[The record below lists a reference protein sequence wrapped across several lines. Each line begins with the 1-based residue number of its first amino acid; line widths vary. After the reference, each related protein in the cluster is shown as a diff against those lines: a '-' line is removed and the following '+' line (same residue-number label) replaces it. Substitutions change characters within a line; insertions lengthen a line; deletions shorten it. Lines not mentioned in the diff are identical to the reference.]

1 MSKKFISLM
10 LAAVIL
16 MSCTA
21 AFAKPKIIY
30 TNPTGHY
37 DHMLFKGMRDDT
49 DEIEFPDGG
58 ECDIA
63 YMQVRLKYYGYYTGS
78 IDGVFGTNTR
88 NAVVDFQRRNNLNVD
103 GKIGANTWY
112 ALAADDSIHKSDL
125 NFQTIRPGTK
135 GEQVRNVQRRLRVYY
150 AYNGSISGEYDS
162 ATTAAVKSF
171 QQSVGLTVDGIVGE
185 KTYNALNSN
194 PSTYFS
200 TSKAP
205 RRTLYMGMRGYD
217 VYILKLR
224 LISLQYL
231 PSSAVKSAPEPG
243 DVSNGYFDLATKNAL
258 KKLQVNNGVSVTGQA
273 DAASRRY
280 MWSTNTL
287 VAQQADEALD
297 PDNITEDTYVPAT
310 LQMGSHGAQVRL
322 AQMYL
327 IAGGY
332 YTGVQDGVFGAKMR
346 NAVMRLQRDKHLK
359 VDGKIGRETWP
370 YIRALTE
377 TQSEQVTEP
386 GVDATSEV
394 IIGST
399 KLRRGSWGTAVKAL
413 QQKLIKLGYLN
424 EGDDDGKFGAT
435 TERAVITFQRR
446 EGLKADG
453 IVGTETYSRI
463 QIRLG
468 FNR

>member
-10 LAAVIL
+10 LAVIIL
-16 MSCTA
+16 MSSTA
-21 AFAKPKIIY
+21 AFAKPKTIY
-30 TNPTGHY
+30 VNPKGTY

-49 DEIEFPDGG
+49 DEVEFPDG
-58 ECDIA
+58 ELDIA
-63 YMQVRLKYYGYYTGS
+63 YMQVRLKYYGYYSGS
-78 IDGVFGTNTR
+78 IDGIFGTNTR
-88 NAVVDFQRRNNLNVD
+88 NAILNFQRRNNLNVD

-112 ALAADDSIHKSDL
+112 ALAADDSVHKSDID
-125 NFQTIRPGTK
+125 FQTIRPGTK
-135 GEQVRNVQRRLRVYY
+135 GEQVRNVQRRLRVFYN
-150 AYNGSISGEYDS
+150 YNGPISGEYDS
-162 ATTAAVKSF
+162 ATIAGVKSF
-171 QQSVGLTVDGIVGE
+171 QQSVGLSVDGIVGE

-200 TSKAP
+200 SSKAP

-231 PSSAVKSAPEPG
+231 PSSAVKSDPEPG

-258 KKLQVNNGVSVTGQA
+258 KRLQVNNGVSVTGQA

-287 VAQQADEALD
+287 VAQQADEAMD
-297 PDNITEDTYVPAT
+297 PDNISEDTYYPAT
-310 LQMGSHGAQVRL
+310 LSLGSHGASVRL

-332 YTGVQDGVFGAKMR
+332 YTGVQDGVFGVLME
-346 NAVMRLQRDKHLK
+346 NAVKRLQRDKHLK
-359 VDGKIGRETWP
+359 IDGKVGPQTWP
-370 YIRALTE
+370 YLRALTE

-386 GVDATSEV
+386 YVDATSEV

-399 KLRRGSWGTAVKAL
+399 RLQRGSWGTAVKAL

-424 EGDDDGKFGAT
+424 EFDDDGKFGYT
-435 TERAVITFQRR
+435 TEQAVRTFQRR
-446 EGLKADG
+446 EGLKVDG

-463 QIRLG
+463 QYRLG
-468 FNR
+468 FNL